1 MSRNLDEKDSE
12 QISDKIYS
20 YNEGPKNPNNLEY
33 DAFRRSM
40 GGVEESPQKKEI
52 DIDIQQP
59 QPKFSSQTSIVHIDQ
74 SPPYIW
80 VLFIVFGIIQIV
92 FIIVFGF
99 YYNWDENLNA
109 PYQKGNDINA
119 QARKEIKN
127 KYRAFQDMTIIILL
141 GFGFLRASLKH
152 HLWSSITLTFIG
164 GVISFEFG
172 LLFLITW
179 SSLLQREWVEGLYN
193 FNALFDGLYIAASY
207 VVSSGAYIGKLSF
220 SQYFVVMLVESFFAS
235 LNYLLVRQ
243 SLRVIDIG
251 GTLNVHLFGAVF
263 GSIFSLISFCNKN
276 EIERINTSIHLGSD
290 HNSNLFALFGSLM
303 IIPLWPSFNTALVD
317 VNLKYRGIINT
328 YFSVGGSIIGFF
340 LMSSLLNNRKFK
352 IEDVIYSSFPGAIII
367 GGCCHLIKEF
377 YLCILFGILASVASA
392 ILSFVF
398 YDKVRI
404 NNRGYHDTVQI
415 LFYHGIPAI
424 IGGIITAIFLG
435 NLHNLKNDI
444 HNFDYK
450 MFIGTLLF
458 DDINGDIF
466 SDDKT
471 NIQGKAAVLFGAIF
485 LTIVIAGLSGLCVGL
500 CVKFCNCNIAW
511 RYFNDSEFFDVDE
524 NEPFPWI
531 DERVELKFNYNSKP
545 K

>member
-1 MSRNLDEKDSE
+1 MEEKDSE

-80 VLFIVFGIIQIV
+80 VLFIVFGIIQII
-92 FIIVFGF
+92 FIIIFGF

-109 PYQKGNDINA
+109 PWQKDNEINSK
-119 QARKEIKN
+119 ARKEIKN
-127 KYRAFQDMTIIILL
+127 KYRSFQDMTIIILL
-141 GFGFLRASLKH
+141 GFGFLRSSLKH

-164 GVISFEFG
+164 AVLSFEFG

-179 SSLLQREWVEGLYN
+179 SSLLQREWIVGLYN

-207 VVSSGAYIGKLSF
+207 VISSGAFIGKLSF

-243 SLRVIDIG
+243 SLNVIDIG

-263 GSIFSLISFCNKN
+263 GSIFSMISFCNKN
-276 EIERINTSIHLGSD
+276 EMERINTSIHLGSD

-328 YFSVGGSIIGFF
+328 YFSVGGSIIAFF

-352 IEDVIYSSFPGAIII
+352 IEDVIYSSFPGAIVV

-377 YLCILFGILASVASA
+377 YLCILFGILASIASS
-392 ILSFVF
+392 ILSFLF
-398 YDKVRI
+398 YEKVRI
-404 NNRGYHDTVQI
+404 NNRGYHDTFQI

-424 IGGIITAIFLG
+424 IGGIITSIFLG
-435 NLHNLKNDI
+435 NLKNLKKNI

-450 MFIGTLLF
+450 MFIGTLF
-458 DDINGDIF
+458 SDDINNITRE
-466 SDDKT
+466 DKT
-471 NIQGKAAVLFGAIF
+471 NIEGKAAVLFGAIF

>member
-80 VLFIVFGIIQIV
+80 VLFIVFGIIQII
-92 FIIVFGF
+92 FIIVFWF

-109 PYQKGNDINA
+109 PWLKDNDINSK
-119 QARKEIKN
+119 ARKEIKN
-127 KYRAFQDMTIIILL
+127 KYRSFQDMTIIILL
-141 GFGFLRASLKH
+141 GFGFLRSSLKH

-164 GVISFEFG
+164 AVLSFEFG

-179 SSLLQREWVEGLYN
+179 SSLLQREWIVGLYN

-207 VVSSGAYIGKLSF
+207 VISSGAFIGKLSF

-243 SLRVIDIG
+243 SLNVIDIG

-263 GSIFSLISFCNKN
+263 GSIFSMISFCNKN
-276 EIERINTSIHLGSD
+276 EMERINTSIHLGSD

-328 YFSVGGSIIGFF
+328 YFSVGGSIIAFF

-352 IEDVIYSSFPGAIII
+352 IEDVIHSSFPGAIVV
-367 GGCCHLIKEF
+367 GGCCHLIKQF
-377 YLCILFGILASVASA
+377 YLCIFFGIFAAIASS
-392 ILSFVF
+392 ILSFLF
-398 YDKVRI
+398 YEKVRI
-404 NNRGYHDTVQI
+404 NNRGYHDTFQI

-424 IGGIITAIFLG
+424 IGGIITSIFLG
-435 NLHNLKNDI
+435 NLQTLKKNI

-450 MFIGTLLF
+450 MFIGTLF
-458 DDINGDIF
+458 SDDINNITLEN
-466 SDDKT
+466 KT
-471 NIQGKAAVLFGAIF
+471 NIEGKAAVLFGAIF

>member
-1 MSRNLDEKDSE
+1 MSRNLEEKDSE

-80 VLFIVFGIIQIV
+80 VLFIVFGIIQII

-99 YYNWDENLNA
+99 YYNWDENLNV
-109 PYQKGNDINA
+109 PWQKSNDINA
-119 QARKEIKN
+119 KAKKEIKN
-127 KYRAFQDMTIIILL
+127 KYRSFQDMTIIILL
-141 GFGFLRASLKH
+141 GFGFLRSSLKH

-164 GVISFEFG
+164 AVLSFEFG

-179 SSLLQREWVEGLYN
+179 SSLLQREWIVGLYN

-207 VVSSGAYIGKLSF
+207 VISSGAFIGKLSF

-243 SLRVIDIG
+243 SLNVIDIG

-263 GSIFSLISFCNKN
+263 GSIFSMISFCNKN
-276 EIERINTSIHLGSD
+276 EMERINTSIHIGSE

-328 YFSVGGSIIGFF
+328 YFSVGGSIIAFF

-352 IEDVIYSSFPGAIII
+352 IEDVIYSSFPGAIVL

-377 YLCILFGILASVASA
+377 YLCILFGILASIASS
-392 ILSFVF
+392 ILSFLF
-398 YDKVRI
+398 YEKVRI
-404 NNRGYHDTVQI
+404 NNRGYHDTFQI

-424 IGGIITAIFLG
+424 IGGIITSIFLG
-435 NLHNLKNDI
+435 NLKNFRNKI

-450 MFIGTLLF
+450 MFIGTLF
-458 DDINGDIF
+458 SDDINNITRE
-466 SDDKT
+466 DKT
-471 NIQGKAAVLFGAIF
+471 NIEGKAAVLFGAIF

>member
-80 VLFIVFGIIQIV
+80 VLFIVFGIIQII

-109 PYQKGNDINA
+109 PWLKDNDINSK
-119 QARKEIKN
+119 ARKEIKN
-127 KYRAFQDMTIIILL
+127 KYRSFQDMTIIILL
-141 GFGFLRASLKH
+141 GFGFLRSSLKH

-164 GVISFEFG
+164 AVLSFEFG

-179 SSLLQREWVEGLYN
+179 SSLLQREWIVGLYN

-207 VVSSGAYIGKLSF
+207 VISSGAFIGKLSF

-243 SLRVIDIG
+243 SLNVIDIG

-263 GSIFSLISFCNKN
+263 GSIFSMISFCNKN
-276 EIERINTSIHLGSD
+276 EMERINTSIHLGSD

-328 YFSVGGSIIGFF
+328 YFSVGGSIIAFF
-340 LMSSLLNNRKFK
+340 LKL
-352 IEDVIYSSFPGAIII
+352 
-367 GGCCHLIKEF
+367 
-377 YLCILFGILASVASA
+377 
-392 ILSFVF
+392 
-398 YDKVRI
+398 
-404 NNRGYHDTVQI
+404 
-415 LFYHGIPAI
+415 
-424 IGGIITAIFLG
+424 
-435 NLHNLKNDI
+435 
-444 HNFDYK
+444 
-450 MFIGTLLF
+450 
-458 DDINGDIF
+458 
-466 SDDKT
+466 
-471 NIQGKAAVLFGAIF
+471 
-485 LTIVIAGLSGLCVGL
+485 
-500 CVKFCNCNIAW
+500 
-511 RYFNDSEFFDVDE
+511 
-524 NEPFPWI
+524 
-531 DERVELKFNYNSKP
+531 
-545 K
+545 

>member
-1 MSRNLDEKDSE
+1 
-12 QISDKIYS
+12 
-20 YNEGPKNPNNLEY
+20 
-33 DAFRRSM
+33 M

-80 VLFIVFGIIQIV
+80 VLFIVFGIIQII
-92 FIIVFGF
+92 FIIIFGF

-109 PYQKGNDINA
+109 PWQKDNEINSK
-119 QARKEIKN
+119 ARKEIKN
-127 KYRAFQDMTIIILL
+127 KYRSFQDMTIIILL
-141 GFGFLRASLKH
+141 GFGFLRSSLKH

-164 GVISFEFG
+164 AVLSFEFG

-179 SSLLQREWVEGLYN
+179 SSLLQREWIVGHYN
-193 FNALFDGLYIAASY
+193 FNAFFDGLYIAASY
-207 VVSSGAYIGKLSF
+207 VISSGAFIGKLSF

-243 SLRVIDIG
+243 SLNVIDIG

-263 GSIFSLISFCNKN
+263 GSIFSMISFCNKN
-276 EIERINTSIHLGSD
+276 EMERINTSIHLGSD

-328 YFSVGGSIIGFF
+328 YFSVGGSIIAFF

-352 IEDVIYSSFPGAIII
+352 IEDVIYSSFPGAIVV

-377 YLCILFGILASVASA
+377 YLCILFGILASIASS
-392 ILSFVF
+392 ILSFLF
-398 YDKVRI
+398 YEKVRI
-404 NNRGYHDTVQI
+404 NNRGYHDTFQI

-424 IGGIITAIFLG
+424 IGGIITSIFLG
-435 NLHNLKNDI
+435 NLKNLKKNI

-450 MFIGTLLF
+450 MFIGTLF
-458 DDINGDIF
+458 SDDINNITRE
-466 SDDKT
+466 DKT
-471 NIQGKAAVLFGAIF
+471 NIEGKAAVLFGAIF

>member
-1 MSRNLDEKDSE
+1 MSRNIEEKDSE

-59 QPKFSSQTSIVHIDQ
+59 QPKSSSQTSIVHIDQ

-80 VLFIVFGIIQIV
+80 VLFIVFGIIQII
-92 FIIVFGF
+92 FIIIFGF

-109 PYQKGNDINA
+109 PWQKDNEINSK
-119 QARKEIKN
+119 ARKEIKN
-127 KYRAFQDMTIIILL
+127 KYRSFQDMTIIILL
-141 GFGFLRASLKH
+141 GFGFLRSSLKH

-164 GVISFEFG
+164 AVLSFEFG

-179 SSLLQREWVEGLYN
+179 SSLLQREWIVGLYN

-207 VVSSGAYIGKLSF
+207 VISSGAFIGKLSF

-243 SLRVIDIG
+243 SLNVIDIG

-263 GSIFSLISFCNKN
+263 GSIFSMISFCNKN
-276 EIERINTSIHLGSD
+276 EMERINTSIHLGSD

-328 YFSVGGSIIGFF
+328 YFSVGGSIIAFF

-352 IEDVIYSSFPGAIII
+352 IEDVIYSSFPGAIVV

-377 YLCILFGILASVASA
+377 YLCILFGILASIASS
-392 ILSFVF
+392 ILSFLF
-398 YDKVRI
+398 YEKVRI
-404 NNRGYHDTVQI
+404 NNRGYHDTFQI

-424 IGGIITAIFLG
+424 IGGIITSIFLG
-435 NLHNLKNDI
+435 NLKNLKKNI

-450 MFIGTLLF
+450 MFIGTLF
-458 DDINGDIF
+458 SDDINNITRE
-466 SDDKT
+466 DKT
-471 NIQGKAAVLFGAIF
+471 NIEGKAAVLFGAIF